1 METQAPDE
9 QHTQGSTES
18 DNRTV
23 SRQDV
28 SIQTYPS
35 TESNGNVCTRTY
47 RVTYE
52 VCVCACMCMLCVCAC
67 VTSHFLCNTGDEV
80 NDINGLQ
87 LYTYLGFY
95 CRCPGL
101 SNCL

>member
-1 METQAPDE
+1 METQIPDE

-28 SIQTYPS
+28 SIQAYPS

-52 VCVCACMCMLCVCAC
+52 VCVCVHVHAVCVCNLPFS
-67 VTSHFLCNTGDEV
+67 V
-80 NDINGLQ
+80 
-87 LYTYLGFY
+87 
-95 CRCPGL
+95 
-101 SNCL
+101 

>member
-1 METQAPDE
+1 METQTPDE

-23 SRQDV
+23 SRQDA
-28 SIQTYPS
+28 SIQAYPS
-35 TESNGNVCTRTY
+35 TESKLMVMYVHVHIVSR
-47 RVTYE
+47 
-52 VCVCACMCMLCVCAC
+52 MKCVCAC
-67 VTSHFLCNTGDEV
+67 VTSNFLCNTGDEV

-87 LYTYLGFY
+87 LYKYLGFH

-101 SNCL
+101 SYCL